1 MTRRNLTILFLAA
14 ALVLALAGALAWMQ
28 RTEAGARWIWSHAS
42 VLVPGS
48 LRAEDIRGDLR
59 SGLTL
64 QAVTFENESTSV
76 AGGTVQLRLGFDLFP
91 PALSI
96 ESLVVD
102 RIVIRN
108 LPQADVAPGKLL
120 ADKLSALYLPLPL
133 NFASIRIGQL
143 LYQGVDG
150 ATAIESSELSLSGQ
164 WHEGMRMQ
172 EAKLRTPAA
181 EWHIR
186 GRIGFRSPFPVDAT
200 VDSRIQLPASGT
212 SSPPTIHIETILKGN
227 LSDLE
232 VRAMLEQPAVSV
244 QGHILHLLQQP
255 SWDLRLLAEALQWPL
270 DSDAPQVTLHQLSA
284 HSSGSWPHYEL
295 EASGALGLRGLPVMP
310 ADLRG
315 EGDAGGI
322 QIDQLHLSGE
332 QIQLAAHGPVS
343 WTDGLRIELA
353 SVIDRLDPGLW
364 LATWPADHPLR
375 GNLELDWRRDR
386 LALHSFDL
394 AAHDN
399 GFSVR
404 GKGELDLAA
413 DIAEGELEWKS
424 LRWPVGASQAEFS
437 SEHGSVQVHGKPA
450 DWSVAGT
457 LQLQAGQWPD
467 GLLTIAG
474 KGDLESVQVLIEK
487 GEVLGGSFA
496 GQFNY
501 RWADKSSWS
510 TSVNAQDLDI
520 SPLSSAFP
528 GVISGIASARGHG
541 EPVEFDVD
549 IERLDGIVRGQPIT
563 ASGGISFKT
572 GELLARDLQLQSGQS
587 NLVLDGSAQSAAGM
601 SFSGR
606 IESLGQWI
614 EGASGSIAGKGRFSA
629 DPEHPQIE
637 LELQGSELWWG
648 DWRVATITAS
658 QRQDAGDPAATRI
671 ELTGLSFGDQ
681 QVEALSLTLSGKNL
695 FDDIRLEAHRN
706 ATLLQARLAGSVHDW
721 TSLPKARWEGKIQSL
736 RIDNET
742 LGFLQLEQAAGLA
755 LALTALEVGPA
766 CLRGSR
772 NGRIC
777 LNATWKDGDNLMT
790 RARLEGIS
798 LNLVQLFLGQH
809 LDFSQTLSGEL
820 RWQQPAGGKPSGE
833 ARIELSPGHITFE
846 NEDATLNTGSG
857 LLAFT
862 ISDGRLQSGNMNI
875 VIPGTG
881 SINSDFTA
889 PDISRGV
896 DSAIDGRIRLDL
908 QHIEPLL
915 NWVPV
920 LADSIAG
927 SVNAD
932 IRLSGTLTDP
942 RFTGHAS
949 LVRGRFEYAASGTV
963 ISDIQLAGAVYDF
976 NYTEFNGSFKAG
988 EGQGRI
994 KAAVK
999 FDNVLKPD
1007 ITLELSGRNLSL
1019 VNVPDMMVIVDLDLR
1034 TRWHDSLLNL
1044 DGSILIPHARISP
1057 RYLPSDSATE
1067 SPDLVI
1073 VGGEPVIAEESFFDR
1088 SKLRVNGS
1096 VAVELGKDVTVT
1108 LEKATARL
1116 HGKAVFKWDDN
1127 VLPMADGNYTL
1138 SGKISS
1144 YGQLLEVA
1152 DGRVYFPHVPAD
1164 DPHLNINAERE
1175 IYGNLQIKQA
1185 GVHITGTLKQPTLE
1199 PYTTPVT
1206 TRERALALL
1215 VTGHDFD
1222 YDQGV
1227 GGIEAGLYIAPRLF
1241 VSYGLG
1247 LFESQNVISARYDL
1261 KHGFGIKA
1269 TSGQRETGADISYT
1283 IEH

>member
-1 MTRRNLTILFLAA
+1 MTRRSLSILFLSS
-14 ALVLALAGALAWMQ
+14 ALVLVLAGAVIWLQ

-42 VLVPGS
+42 AFVPGS
-48 LRAEDIRGDLR
+48 LRAEDMRGDLR

-64 QAVTFENESTSV
+64 HAVTFANESTSV
-76 AGGTVQLRLGFDLFP
+76 VSGTVQLRLGFDLFP

-102 RIVIRN
+102 RIVIKE
-108 LPQADVAPGKLL
+108 LPHADSAPGKSPG
-120 ADKLSALYLPLPL
+120 DKLSALYLPLPL

-143 LYQGVDG
+143 LYQRADG

-164 WHEGMRMQ
+164 WYEGWRLQ
-172 EAKLRTPAA
+172 EVSLRTPAA

-200 VDSRIQLPASGT
+200 VESRIQLPASGI
-212 SSPPTIHIETILKGN
+212 SPPPAIRIKAALKGN

-232 VRAMLEQPAVSV
+232 VQAGIEQPAVSL
-244 QGHILHLLQQP
+244 QGHILDLLQQP

-270 DSDAPQVTLHQLSA
+270 DSDAPRVTLQQLSA
-284 HSSGSWPHYEL
+284 HSSGSLPHHEL
-295 EASGALGLRGLPVMP
+295 EASAALGLRGLPVMP

-315 EGDAGGI
+315 AGDAGGM
-322 QIDQLHLSGE
+322 QIDQLRLSGE
-332 QIQLAAHGPVS
+332 QVQLAAHGPVS
-343 WTDGLRIELA
+343 WTDGLRIGLA

-364 LATWPADHPLR
+364 LAAWPADHPLR
-375 GNLELDWRRDR
+375 GDLELDWRHDR
-386 LALHSFDL
+386 LALHHFDL
-394 AAHDN
+394 AADDS

-404 GKGELDLAA
+404 GHGELDLAA
-413 DIAEGELEWKS
+413 DVVEGELEWKS
-424 LRWPVGASQAEFS
+424 LRWPMGAGQADFS

-474 KGDLESVQVLIEK
+474 KGNLDSVQVLIER
-487 GEVLGGSFA
+487 GEVLGGYFA

-501 RWADKSSWS
+501 RWADKPSWS
-510 TSVNAQDLDI
+510 TSVHAQNLDI
-520 SPLSSAFP
+520 TPLSKTFP
-528 GVISGIASARGHG
+528 GVISSDFSAQGHG
-541 EPVEFDVD
+541 EPGEVD
-549 IERLDGIVRGQPIT
+549 IDIEQLDGIIRGQPIT
-563 ASGGISFKT
+563 ASGGISFKA
-572 GELLARDLQLQSGQS
+572 GELLARELQAQSGES
-587 NLVLDGSAQSAAGM
+587 NLALDGSVQSPTGL

-606 IESLGQWI
+606 IESLGKWI
-614 EGASGSIAGKGRFSA
+614 EGASGRMEGKGRFSA
-629 DPEHPQIE
+629 NPGHPHIE
-637 LELQGSELWWG
+637 LELQGSGLSWG
-648 DWRVATITAS
+648 EWRIGAITTS
-658 QRQDAGDPAATRI
+658 QLPDLGDAAATRI

-681 QVEALSLTLSGKNL
+681 RVEALSLTVSGQNL
-695 FDDIRLEAHRN
+695 FDDIQLEAHRN
-706 ATLLQARLAGSVHDW
+706 ATLLQARLTGSVHDW
-721 TSLPKARWEGKIQSL
+721 TALPKARWDGKINSL

-742 LGFLQLEQAAGLA
+742 LGFLQLEQATELA
-755 LALTALEVGPA
+755 FDSASVEVGPA

-777 LNATWKDGDNLMT
+777 LDTTWKDGDHLSAH
-790 RARLEGIS
+790 ARLERIS
-798 LNLVQLFLGQH
+798 VNLVQLFLGTN
-809 LDFSQTLSGEL
+809 LDFSQTLTGEL
-820 RWQQPAGGKPSGE
+820 QWQQLPGGKPSAE
-833 ARIELSPGHITFE
+833 VRIELSPGQITFE

-857 LLAFT
+857 LFAFT
-862 ISDGRLQSGNMNI
+862 IDDGRLLSGNLDM
-875 VIPGTG
+875 VIPDAG
-881 SINSDFTA
+881 SINMDFTA
-889 PDISRGV
+889 PDISRGM
-896 DSAIDGRIRLDL
+896 DSAIDGRIQLDL

-920 LADSIAG
+920 LTDSIAG

-932 IRLSGTLTDP
+932 IRLSGTLADP

-949 LVRGRFEYAASGTV
+949 LVRGRFEYAASGMV
-963 ISDIQLAGAVYDF
+963 ITNIQLAGAVYDF
-976 NYTEFNGSFKAG
+976 DYTEFNGSFKAG

-999 FDNVLKPD
+999 FNNVLKPD

-1019 VNVPDMMVIVDLDLR
+1019 VNVTDMTVTVDPDLR
-1034 TRWHDSLLNL
+1034 LRWHDSVLNL
-1044 DGSILIPHARISP
+1044 DGSILIPHARIAP
-1057 RYLPSDSATE
+1057 RYLPSASATE
-1067 SPDLVI
+1067 STDLVI
-1073 VGGEPVIAEESFFDR
+1073 VGGEPVIAEENFFDR

-1096 VAVELGKDVTVT
+1096 VALELGKDITVT
-1108 LEKATARL
+1108 LEKATAHL
-1116 HGKAVFKWDDN
+1116 HGKAVFKWDGN
-1127 VLPMADGNYTL
+1127 VLPTADGNYTL

-1164 DPHLNINAERE
+1164 DPHLNINAKRE

-1222 YDQGV
+1222 YEQGV
-1227 GGIEAGLYIAPRLF
+1227 GGIEVGRYIAPRLY
-1241 VSYGLG
+1241 VSYGIG
-1247 LFESQNVISARYDL
+1247 LFEAQSVISARYDL
-1261 KHGFGIKA
+1261 KNGFGIKA